1 MRQRLGLVFL
11 AMAAFVTA
19 AGLAVL
25 ASTGALMQTQ
35 EPAAGAAGASPT
47 VTVAADRMATIRP
60 SITASAPAP
69 KTPSAPARPT
79 ATPTLQTPAAP
90 VGVRTAPVGVR
101 SKNKYVFPVGGCRA
115 TASQAHHDYPAADI
129 FTHVGCQFVSPVDGR
144 IDEVSRVDRW
154 NPRTNVGRDRGGL
167 SVSVIGVDGV
177 RYYGSH
183 LSAVNA
189 IVRPGLQVH
198 AGQVLGLTGKT
209 GSARKTPAHLH
220 FGISWPTAAGN
231 WWIRRG
237 AVAPQPYL
245 NAWRNGRP
253 NSPAKAVARAR
264 AAHGVDHGCRSYC

>member
-25 ASTGALMQTQ
+25 ASTDGLTQTP
-35 EPAAGAAGASPT
+35 EPVVGAAVADPT
-47 VTVAADRMATIRP
+47 FTVAAGHTATIRP
-60 SITASAPAP
+60 STTTRAPMP
-69 KTPSAPARPT
+69 KTTAVSPRPT
-79 ATPTLQTPAAP
+79 ATPTLQNQNTP
-90 VGVRTAPVGVR
+90 TLQK
-101 SKNKYVFPVGGCRA
+101 KNKYVFPVGGCHA
-115 TASQAHHDYPAADI
+115 TASRAHHDYPAADI
-129 FTHVGCQFVSPVDGR
+129 FTHVGCRFVSPVDGR
-144 IDEVSRVDRW
+144 IDEVSRVDLW
-154 NPRTNVGRDRGGL
+154 NSRTNVGRDRGGL

-189 IVRPGLQVH
+189 LIRPGLQVH

-209 GSARKTPAHLH
+209 GSARNTPAHLH
-220 FGISWPTAAGN
+220 FGISWPTAAGK

-245 NAWRNGRP
+245 NAWRIGRP
-253 NSPAKAVARAR
+253 TSPTRAVARAR
-264 AAHGVDHGCRSYC
+264 TAYGVDHGCRSYC

>member
-1 MRQRLGLVFL
+1 VRDGVLDRGCQQLLAPMRQRLGLVFF

-25 ASTGALMQTQ
+25 ASTGALRQTP
-35 EPAAGAAGASPT
+35 EPVTGAAVAGPT
-47 VTVAADRMATIRP
+47 VTVAAGRTATIQP
-60 SITASAPAP
+60 STTAPAPVP
-69 KTPSAPARPT
+69 KTPSRPT
-79 ATPTLQTPAAP
+79 ATPTLQ
-90 VGVRTAPVGVR
+90 
-101 SKNKYVFPVGGCRA
+101 SKIKYVFPVGGCRA
-115 TASQAHHDYPAADI
+115 TASRAHHDYPAADI
-129 FTHVGCQFVSPVDGR
+129 FTHVGCKFVSPVDGR
-144 IDEVSRVDRW
+144 IDEVSRVDLW

-189 IVRPGLQVH
+189 LIRPGLQVH

-209 GSARKTPAHLH
+209 GSARNTPAHLH
-220 FGISWPTAAGN
+220 FGISWPTAAGK

-245 NAWRNGRP
+245 NAWRIGRQT
-253 NSPAKAVARAR
+253 SPARAVARAR
-264 AAHGVDHGCRSYC
+264 TAYGVDHGCRSYC